1 MNMGFISKSP
11 AALWIFRFL
20 VVLMAFVGSVTE
32 LGLVWNLA
40 DLFMA
45 LMALVNLVAI
55 AIIGRYA
62 YRALED
68 YVKQRKSGVLEPEFD
83 PKCLGDVRGVHCW
96 PRVKH
101 EEIVQ

>member
-1 MNMGFISKSP
+1 
-11 AALWIFRFL
+11 
-20 VVLMAFVGSVTE
+20 MAFIGSVTE

-45 LMALVNLVAI
+45 LMALVNLASI

-62 YRALED
+62 YRALDD
-68 YVKQRKSGVLEPEFD
+68 YIKQKKAGIENPEFD
-83 PKCLGDVRGVHCW
+83 PKCLDNMRGVQCW
-96 PRVKH
+96 PRNKD